1 MASHFSATAT
11 ATVSDEVF
19 VLSSTLLCDRPHRLL
34 LGGGFDVVLVP
45 EQHAREAVGHLDRL
59 ELRPVGAVFAIDGQ
73 WGFFLPEG
81 SNEPPWPSPVQYLGA
96 GTAVTVPPASW
107 SHADASPRS
116 GWVRRHRNGR
126 IFTPPLLL
134 HPIVEAISWRLAEVD
149 S

>member
-11 ATVSDEVF
+11 VSDEVRL
-19 VLSSTLLCDRPHRLL
+19 LSSTLLCDRPHRLL
-34 LGGGFDVVLVP
+34 LSQGFDVVLVP
-45 EQHAREAVGHLDRL
+45 EQHAQEAVGHLDRL

-81 SNEPPWPSPVQYLGA
+81 SNEPAWPSSVQYFGA
-96 GTAVTVPPASW
+96 GTSVTVPPASW
-107 SHADASPRS
+107 SRTDPSAGS
-116 GWVRRHRNGR
+116 GWVRRRRNGR

-134 HPIVEAISWRLAEVD
+134 HSIVEAIIWRLAEVD

>member
-11 ATVSDEVF
+11 VSDEVLL
-19 VLSSTLLCDRPHRLL
+19 LSRTLLYERPHLL
-34 LGGGFDVVLVP
+34 PLGRGFDVVLVP
-45 EQHAREAVGHLDRL
+45 EQHAREAVSHLDRL
-59 ELRPVGAVFAIDGQ
+59 ELCPVGAVFAIDGQ

-81 SNEPPWPSPVQYLGA
+81 SNEPLWPSSVRYFGA
-96 GTAVTVPPASW
+96 GTSVAVPPASW
-107 SHADASPRS
+107 SRAESAPGP

-134 HPIVEAISWRLAEVD
+134 HPVVEAISWRLTEAD